1 MKNYAGH
8 RLSPWLGHLMVS
20 RQETSRPL
28 LTPGEVMQLS
38 PNEAIVMVSGLH
50 PVRARKVRYYEDPQF
65 QGRILK
71 PSRAVTIDLVA
82 RPDEWSQHPA
92 VPRSAKLLA
101 ALTNKSRDQN
111 GGIRRE
117 PELPQHEDVV
127 VKVPLAENEFDAAPD
142 EGDADAVQAPAMN
155 RSMQGL
161 ARAVNLDPDDKM
173 GL

>member
-1 MKNYAGH
+1 
-8 RLSPWLGHLMVS
+8 
-20 RQETSRPL
+20 
-28 LTPGEVMQLS
+28 
-38 PNEAIVMVSGLH
+38 LH

-82 RPDEWSQHPA
+82 RPDEWSHHPP
-92 VPRSAKLLA
+92 VPPSAKLLA
-101 ALTNKSRDQN
+101 AVTNKARDQN

-117 PELPQHEDVV
+117 PELPQHEDIV
-127 VKVPLAENEFDAAPD
+127 VKAPLAENEFDAAPD
-142 EGDADAVQAPAMN
+142 EGDADAVQAAALN

-161 ARAVNLDPDDKM
+161 ARAVSLDPDDKM